1 MHFCR
6 KGMVKRVG
14 TDEKI
19 SGRQFLGNG
28 KRLKYGLLILA
39 GLLLIGGF
47 AITMQREA
55 LDEPPIDNPD
65 YRVVIRTNDF
75 AEVFHPSMEISAA
88 GGMTLSYGEE
98 SQEVAAGT
106 IEKFTPEDPRFEE
119 GAANIRIIANDGG
132 EITLHSIQRAYG
144 TPSYAGVIELRSTE
158 DGLVVINEL
167 PLEKYLCKVVPSEM
181 PFYYELEALK
191 AQAVCARNFAY
202 KQIKDPGY
210 PEYDAV
216 LDDSNARYQ
225 VYGNCQEDA
234 FVNQAI
240 EETKNQVMRYKGRL
254 VTTLYFSTSC
264 GYTTGLEA
272 WGTEEDEASRYLKS
286 VAVKGEDGDYEAELP
301 WYKWEIRIPVET
313 LSSQVSANMET
324 DLGTIQDIKVTKTG
338 DGGIALQ
345 IEITGDKDTV
355 TVETENKIRKALGGT
370 GAEVVRQDGSV
381 EPGTAMLPS
390 AFFTIEKDGDT
401 FVVTGGGFGH
411 GIGMSQNGANEMAKK
426 GKNCNEILT
435 LFFQD
440 VKVETEE

>member
-1 MHFCR
+1 M
-6 KGMVKRVG
+6 GI
-14 TDEKI
+14 DEKKD
-19 SGRQFLGNG
+19 G
-28 KRLKYGLLILA
+28 KQLSQKGTGKKIKYGIIVFIV
-39 GLLLIGGF
+39 LLLIGGF
-47 AITMQREA
+47 VVTMRREP

-65 YRVVIRTNDF
+65 YRIVIRTNEF
-75 AEVFHPSMEISAA
+75 AEVFHPDMEISAV
-88 GGMTLSYGEE
+88 GGMTLRYGEE
-98 SQEVAAGT
+98 SQEVAAGE
-106 IEKFTPEDPRFEE
+106 IEKFIPDDPRFEDGE
-119 GAANIRIIANDGG
+119 DKIRITANDGG

-144 TPSYAGVIELRSTE
+144 TPSYAGTIELRRTE
-158 DGLVVINEL
+158 EGLVVINEL

-202 KQIKDPGY
+202 KQIMDPGY
-210 PEYDAV
+210 PEYEAI

-286 VAVKGEDGDYEAELP
+286 VEVKGDDGDYEAEIP
-301 WYKWEIRIPVET
+301 WYRWEIRIPVET
-313 LSSQVSANMET
+313 LSSQVSLNTET
-324 DLGTIQDIKVTKTG
+324 DIGTIQDIEITKTG
-338 DGGIALQ
+338 DGGIAL
-345 IEITGDKDTV
+345 EVRITGDKDTV

-390 AFFTIEKDGDT
+390 AFFTIEKEGDA
-401 FVVTGGGFGH
+401 FAVSGGGFGH

-426 GKNCNEILT
+426 GKNCEEILR
-435 LFFQD
+435 FYFND
-440 VKVETEE
+440 VKFETD

>member
-1 MHFCR
+1 M
-6 KGMVKRVG
+6 G
-14 TDEKI
+14 TDEKKD
-19 SGRQFLGNG
+19 G
-28 KRLKYGLLILA
+28 KQLPQKGTGKKFKYGIIVLIA
-39 GLLLIGGF
+39 LLLSGGF
-47 AITMQREA
+47 VVTMRRVP

-65 YRVVIRTNDF
+65 YRIVIRTNEF
-75 AEVFHPSMEISAA
+75 AEVFHPDMEISAV
-88 GGMTLSYGEE
+88 GGMTLHYGEE
-98 SQEVAAGT
+98 SQEVAAGE
-106 IEKFTPEDPRFEE
+106 IEKFIPDDPRFEDGE
-119 GAANIRIIANDGG
+119 DKIRITANDGG

-144 TPSYAGVIELRSTE
+144 TPSYAGTIELRRTE
-158 DGLVVINEL
+158 EGLVVINEL

-202 KQIKDPGY
+202 KQIMDPGY
-210 PEYDAV
+210 PEYEAI

-286 VAVKGEDGDYEAELP
+286 VEVKGDDGDYEAEIP
-301 WYKWEIRIPVET
+301 WYRWEIRIPVET
-313 LSSQVSANMET
+313 LSSQVSLNTET
-324 DLGTIQDIKVTKTG
+324 DIGTIQDIEITKTG
-338 DGGIALQ
+338 DGGIAL
-345 IEITGDKDTV
+345 EVRITGDKDTV

-390 AFFTIEKDGDT
+390 AFFTIEKEGDA
-401 FVVTGGGFGH
+401 FAVSGGGFGH

-426 GKNCNEILT
+426 GKNCEEILS
-435 LFFQD
+435 LFFYD

>member
-1 MHFCR
+1 MNQL
-6 KGMVKRVG
+6 GI
-14 TDEKI
+14 DEKKD
-19 SGRQFLGNG
+19 G
-28 KRLKYGLLILA
+28 KQLSQKGTGKKIKYGIIVFIV
-39 GLLLIGGF
+39 LLLIGGF
-47 AITMQREA
+47 VVTMRREP

-65 YRVVIRTNDF
+65 YRIVIRTNEF
-75 AEVFHPSMEISAA
+75 AEVFHPDMEISAV
-88 GGMTLSYGEE
+88 GGMTLRYGEE
-98 SQEVAAGT
+98 SQEVAAGE
-106 IEKFTPEDPRFEE
+106 IEKFIPDDPRFEDGE
-119 GAANIRIIANDGG
+119 DKIRITANDGG

-144 TPSYAGVIELRSTE
+144 TPSYAGTIELRRTE
-158 DGLVVINEL
+158 EGLVVINEL

-202 KQIKDPGY
+202 KQIMNPGY
-210 PEYDAV
+210 PEYEAI

-286 VAVKGEDGDYEAELP
+286 VEVKGDDGDYEAEIP
-301 WYKWEIRIPVET
+301 WYRWEIRIPVET
-313 LSSQVSANMET
+313 LSSQVSLNTET
-324 DLGTIQDIKVTKTG
+324 DIGTIQDIEITKTG
-338 DGGIALQ
+338 DGGIAL
-345 IEITGDKDTV
+345 EVRITGDKDTV

-390 AFFTIEKDGDT
+390 AFFTIEKEGDA
-401 FVVTGGGFGH
+401 FAVSGGGFGH

-426 GKNCNEILT
+426 GKNCEEILS
-435 LFFQD
+435 LFFYD

>member
-1 MHFCR
+1 MSQ
-6 KGMVKRVG
+6 KGTGK
-14 TDEKI
+14 KI
-19 SGRQFLGNG
+19 
-28 KRLKYGLLILA
+28 KYGIIVFIV
-39 GLLLIGGF
+39 LLLIGGF
-47 AITMQREA
+47 VVTMRREP

-65 YRVVIRTNDF
+65 YRIVIRTNEF
-75 AEVFHPSMEISAA
+75 AEVFHPDMEISAV
-88 GGMTLSYGEE
+88 GGMTLRYGEE
-98 SQEVAAGT
+98 SQEVAAGE
-106 IEKFTPEDPRFEE
+106 IEKFIPDDPRFEDGE
-119 GAANIRIIANDGG
+119 DKIRITANDGG

-144 TPSYAGVIELRSTE
+144 TPSYAGTIELRRTE
-158 DGLVVINEL
+158 EGLVVINEL

-202 KQIKDPGY
+202 KQIMDPGY
-210 PEYDAV
+210 PEYEAI

-286 VAVKGEDGDYEAELP
+286 VEVKGDDGDYEAEIP
-301 WYKWEIRIPVET
+301 WYRWEIRIPVET
-313 LSSQVSANMET
+313 LSNQVSLNTET
-324 DLGTIQDIKVTKTG
+324 DIGTIQDIEITKTG
-338 DGGIALQ
+338 DGGIAL
-345 IEITGDKDTV
+345 EVRITGDKDTV

-390 AFFTIEKDGDT
+390 AFFTIEKEGDA
-401 FVVTGGGFGH
+401 FAVSGGGFGH

-426 GKNCNEILT
+426 GKNCEEILS
-435 LFFQD
+435 LFFYD

>member
-1 MHFCR
+1 M
-6 KGMVKRVG
+6 G
-14 TDEKI
+14 TDEKKD
-19 SGRQFLGNG
+19 G
-28 KRLKYGLLILA
+28 KQLPQKGTGKKFKYGIIVLIA
-39 GLLLIGGF
+39 LLLSGGF
-47 AITMQREA
+47 VVTMRRVP

-65 YRVVIRTNDF
+65 YRIVIRTNEF
-75 AEVFHPSMEISAA
+75 AEVFHPDMEISAV
-88 GGMTLSYGEE
+88 GGMTLRYGEE
-98 SQEVAAGT
+98 SQEVAAGE
-106 IEKFTPEDPRFEE
+106 IEKFIPDDPRFEDGE
-119 GAANIRIIANDGG
+119 DKIRITANDGG

-144 TPSYAGVIELRSTE
+144 TPSYAGTIELRRTE
-158 DGLVVINEL
+158 EGLVVINEL

-202 KQIKDPGY
+202 KQIMDPGY
-210 PEYDAV
+210 PEYEAI

-286 VAVKGEDGDYEAELP
+286 VEVKGDDGDYEAEIP
-301 WYKWEIRIPVET
+301 WYRWEIRIPVET
-313 LSSQVSANMET
+313 LSSQVSLNTET
-324 DLGTIQDIKVTKTG
+324 DI
-338 DGGIALQ
+338 GGIAL
-345 IEITGDKDTV
+345 EVRITGDKDTV

-390 AFFTIEKDGDT
+390 AFFTIEKEGDA
-401 FVVTGGGFGH
+401 FAVSGGGFGH

-426 GKNCNEILT
+426 GKNCEEILS
-435 LFFQD
+435 LFFYD

>member
-1 MHFCR
+1 M
-6 KGMVKRVG
+6 G
-14 TDEKI
+14 TDEKKD
-19 SGRQFLGNG
+19 G
-28 KRLKYGLLILA
+28 KQLPQKGTGKKFKYGIIVLIA
-39 GLLLIGGF
+39 LLLSGGF
-47 AITMQREA
+47 VVTMRRVP

-65 YRVVIRTNDF
+65 YRIVIRTNEF
-75 AEVFHPSMEISAA
+75 AEVFHPDMEISAV
-88 GGMTLSYGEE
+88 GGMTLRYGEE
-98 SQEVAAGT
+98 SQEVAAGE
-106 IEKFTPEDPRFEE
+106 IEKFIPDDPRFEDGE
-119 GAANIRIIANDGG
+119 DKIRITANDGG

-144 TPSYAGVIELRSTE
+144 TPSYAGTIELRRTE
-158 DGLVVINEL
+158 EGLVVINEL

-202 KQIKDPGY
+202 KQIMDPGY
-210 PEYDAV
+210 PEYEAI

-286 VAVKGEDGDYEAELP
+286 VEVKGDDGDYEAEIP
-301 WYKWEIRIPVET
+301 WYRWEIRIPVET
-313 LSSQVSANMET
+313 LSSQVSLNTET
-324 DLGTIQDIKVTKTG
+324 DIGTIQDIEITKTG
-338 DGGIALQ
+338 DGGIAL
-345 IEITGDKDTV
+345 EVRITGDKDTV

-390 AFFTIEKDGDT
+390 AFFTIEKEGDA
-401 FVVTGGGFGH
+401 FAVSGGGFGH

-426 GKNCNEILT
+426 GKNCEEILS
-435 LFFQD
+435 LFFYD

>member
-1 MHFCR
+1 M
-6 KGMVKRVG
+6 G
-14 TDEKI
+14 TDEKKD
-19 SGRQFLGNG
+19 G
-28 KRLKYGLLILA
+28 KQLPQKGTGKKIKYGIIVFIV
-39 GLLLIGGF
+39 LLLIGGF
-47 AITMQREA
+47 VVTMRREP

-65 YRVVIRTNDF
+65 YRIVIRTNEF
-75 AEVFHPSMEISAA
+75 AEVFHPDMEISAV
-88 GGMTLSYGEE
+88 GGMTLHYGEE
-98 SQEVAAGT
+98 SQEVAAGE
-106 IEKFTPEDPRFEE
+106 IEKFTLDDPRFEDGE
-119 GAANIRIIANDGG
+119 DKIRITANDGG

-144 TPSYAGVIELRSTE
+144 TPSYAGTIELRRTE
-158 DGLVVINEL
+158 EGLVVINEL

-202 KQIKDPGY
+202 KQIMDPGY
-210 PEYDAV
+210 PEYEAI

-286 VAVKGEDGDYEAELP
+286 VEVKGDDGDYEAEIP
-301 WYKWEIRIPVET
+301 WYRWEIRIPVET
-313 LSSQVSANMET
+313 LSSQVSLNTET
-324 DLGTIQDIKVTKTG
+324 DIGTIQDIEITKTG
-338 DGGIALQ
+338 DGGIAL
-345 IEITGDKDTV
+345 EVRITGDKDTV

-390 AFFTIEKDGDT
+390 AFFTIEKEGDA
-401 FVVTGGGFGH
+401 FAVSGGGFGH

-426 GKNCNEILT
+426 GKNCEEILS
-435 LFFQD
+435 LFFYD

>member
-1 MHFCR
+1 MNQL
-6 KGMVKRVG
+6 G
-14 TDEKI
+14 TDEKKD
-19 SGRQFLGNG
+19 G
-28 KRLKYGLLILA
+28 KQLPQKGTGKKFKYGIIVLIA
-39 GLLLIGGF
+39 LLLSGGF
-47 AITMQREA
+47 VVTMRRVP

-65 YRVVIRTNDF
+65 YRIVIRTNEF
-75 AEVFHPSMEISAA
+75 AEVFHPDMEISAV
-88 GGMTLSYGEE
+88 GGMTLRYGEE
-98 SQEVAAGT
+98 SQEVAAGE
-106 IEKFTPEDPRFEE
+106 IEKFIPDDPRFEDGE
-119 GAANIRIIANDGG
+119 DKIRITANDGG

-144 TPSYAGVIELRSTE
+144 TPSYAGTIELRRTE
-158 DGLVVINEL
+158 EGLVVINEL

-202 KQIKDPGY
+202 KQIMDPGY
-210 PEYDAV
+210 PEYEAI

-286 VAVKGEDGDYEAELP
+286 VEVKGDDGDYEAEIP
-301 WYKWEIRIPVET
+301 WYRWEIRIPVET
-313 LSSQVSANMET
+313 LSSQVSLNTET
-324 DLGTIQDIKVTKTG
+324 DIGTIQDIEITKTG
-338 DGGIALQ
+338 DGGIAL
-345 IEITGDKDTV
+345 EVRITGDKDTV

-390 AFFTIEKDGDT
+390 AFFTIEKEGDA
-401 FVVTGGGFGH
+401 FAVSGGGFGH

-426 GKNCNEILT
+426 GKNCEEILS
-435 LFFQD
+435 LFFYD

>member
-1 MHFCR
+1 M
-6 KGMVKRVG
+6 GI
-14 TDEKI
+14 DEKKD
-19 SGRQFLGNG
+19 G
-28 KRLKYGLLILA
+28 KQLSQKGTGKKIKYGIIVFIV
-39 GLLLIGGF
+39 LLLIGGF
-47 AITMQREA
+47 VVTMRREP

-65 YRVVIRTNDF
+65 YRIVIRTNEF
-75 AEVFHPSMEISAA
+75 AEVFHPDMEISAV
-88 GGMTLSYGEE
+88 GGMTLRYGEE
-98 SQEVAAGT
+98 SQEVAAGE
-106 IEKFTPEDPRFEE
+106 IEKFIPDDPRFEDGE
-119 GAANIRIIANDGG
+119 DKIRITANDGG

-144 TPSYAGVIELRSTE
+144 TPSYAGTIELRRTE
-158 DGLVVINEL
+158 EGLVVINEL

-202 KQIKDPGY
+202 KQIMDPGY
-210 PEYDAV
+210 PEYEAI

-286 VAVKGEDGDYEAELP
+286 VEVKGDDGDYEAEIP
-301 WYKWEIRIPVET
+301 WYRWEIRIPVET
-313 LSSQVSANMET
+313 LSSQVSLNTET
-324 DLGTIQDIKVTKTG
+324 DIGTIQDIEITKTG
-338 DGGIALQ
+338 DGGIAL
-345 IEITGDKDTV
+345 EVRITGDKDTV

-390 AFFTIEKDGDT
+390 AFFTIEKEGDA
-401 FVVTGGGFGH
+401 FAVSGGGFGH

-426 GKNCNEILT
+426 GKNCEEILS
-435 LFFQD
+435 LFFYD

>member
-1 MHFCR
+1 M
-6 KGMVKRVG
+6 G
-14 TDEKI
+14 TDEKKD
-19 SGRQFLGNG
+19 G
-28 KRLKYGLLILA
+28 KQLPQKGTGKKFKYGIIVLIA
-39 GLLLIGGF
+39 LLLSGGF
-47 AITMQREA
+47 VVTMRRVP

-65 YRVVIRTNDF
+65 YRIVIRTNEF
-75 AEVFHPSMEISAA
+75 AEVFHPDMEISAV
-88 GGMTLSYGEE
+88 GGMTLRYGEE
-98 SQEVAAGT
+98 SQEVAAGE
-106 IEKFTPEDPRFEE
+106 IEKFIPDDPRFEDGE
-119 GAANIRIIANDGG
+119 DKIRITANDGG

-144 TPSYAGVIELRSTE
+144 TPSYAGTIELRRTE
-158 DGLVVINEL
+158 EGLVVINEL

-202 KQIKDPGY
+202 KQIMDPGY
-210 PEYDAV
+210 PEYEAI

-286 VAVKGEDGDYEAELP
+286 VEVKGDDGDYEAEIP
-301 WYKWEIRIPVET
+301 WYRWEIRIPVET
-313 LSSQVSANMET
+313 LSSQVSLNTET
-324 DLGTIQDIKVTKTG
+324 DIGTIQDIEITKTG
-338 DGGIALQ
+338 DGGIAL
-345 IEITGDKDTV
+345 EVRITGDKDTV

-370 GAEVVRQDGSV
+370 GAEVVRPDGSV

-390 AFFTIEKDGDT
+390 AFFTIEKEGDA
-401 FVVTGGGFGH
+401 FAVSGGGFGH

-426 GKNCNEILT
+426 GKNCEEILS
-435 LFFQD
+435 LFFYD

>member
-1 MHFCR
+1 M
-6 KGMVKRVG
+6 G
-14 TDEKI
+14 TDEKKD
-19 SGRQFLGNG
+19 G
-28 KRLKYGLLILA
+28 KQLPQKGTGKKIKYGIIVFIV
-39 GLLLIGGF
+39 LLLIGGF
-47 AITMQREA
+47 VVTMRREP

-65 YRVVIRTNDF
+65 YRIVIRTNEF
-75 AEVFHPSMEISAA
+75 AEVFHPDMEISAV
-88 GGMTLSYGEE
+88 GGMTLRYGEE
-98 SQEVAAGT
+98 SQEVAAGE
-106 IEKFTPEDPRFEE
+106 IEKFIPDDPRFEDGE
-119 GAANIRIIANDGG
+119 DKIRITANDGG

-144 TPSYAGVIELRSTE
+144 TPSYAGTIELRRTE
-158 DGLVVINEL
+158 EGLVVINEL

-202 KQIKDPGY
+202 KQIMDPGY
-210 PEYDAV
+210 PEYEAI

-286 VAVKGEDGDYEAELP
+286 VEVKGDDGDYEAEIP
-301 WYKWEIRIPVET
+301 WYRWEIRIPVET
-313 LSSQVSANMET
+313 LSSQVSLNTET
-324 DLGTIQDIKVTKTG
+324 DIGTIQDIEITKTG
-338 DGGIALQ
+338 DGGIAL
-345 IEITGDKDTV
+345 EVRITGDKDTV

-390 AFFTIEKDGDT
+390 AFFTIEKEGDA
-401 FVVTGGGFGH
+401 FAVSGGGFGH

-426 GKNCNEILT
+426 GKNCEEILS
-435 LFFQD
+435 LFFYD

>member
-1 MHFCR
+1 M
-6 KGMVKRVG
+6 G
-14 TDEKI
+14 TDEKKD
-19 SGRQFLGNG
+19 G
-28 KRLKYGLLILA
+28 KQLPQKGTGKKFKYGIIVLIA
-39 GLLLIGGF
+39 LLLSGGF
-47 AITMQREA
+47 VVTMRRVP

-65 YRVVIRTNDF
+65 YRIVIRTNEF
-75 AEVFHPSMEISAA
+75 AEVFHPDMEISAV
-88 GGMTLSYGEE
+88 GGMTLRYGEE
-98 SQEVAAGT
+98 SQEVAAGE
-106 IEKFTPEDPRFEE
+106 IEKFIPDDPRFEDGE
-119 GAANIRIIANDGG
+119 DKIRITANDGG

-144 TPSYAGVIELRSTE
+144 TPSYAGTIELRRTE
-158 DGLVVINEL
+158 EGLVVINEL

-202 KQIKDPGY
+202 KQIMDPGY
-210 PEYDAV
+210 PEYEAI

-286 VAVKGEDGDYEAELP
+286 VEVKGDDGDYEAEIP
-301 WYKWEIRIPVET
+301 WYRWEIRIPVET
-313 LSSQVSANMET
+313 LSSQVSLNTET
-324 DLGTIQDIKVTKTG
+324 DIGTIQDIEITKTG
-338 DGGIALQ
+338 DGGIAL
-345 IEITGDKDTV
+345 EVRITGDKDTV

-390 AFFTIEKDGDT
+390 AFFTIEKEGDA
-401 FVVTGGGFGH
+401 FAVSGGGFGH

-426 GKNCNEILT
+426 GKKCEEILS
-435 LFFQD
+435 LFFYD

>member
-1 MHFCR
+1 MNQL
-6 KGMVKRVG
+6 G
-14 TDEKI
+14 TDEKKD
-19 SGRQFLGNG
+19 G
-28 KRLKYGLLILA
+28 KQLPQKGTGKKIKYGIIVFIV
-39 GLLLIGGF
+39 LLLIGGF
-47 AITMQREA
+47 VVTMRREP

-65 YRVVIRTNDF
+65 YRIVIRTNEF
-75 AEVFHPSMEISAA
+75 AEVFHPDMEISAV
-88 GGMTLSYGEE
+88 GGMTLHYGEE
-98 SQEVAAGT
+98 SQEVAAGE
-106 IEKFTPEDPRFEE
+106 IEKFTLDDPRFEDGE
-119 GAANIRIIANDGG
+119 DKIRITANDGG

-144 TPSYAGVIELRSTE
+144 TPSYAGTIELRRTE
-158 DGLVVINEL
+158 EGLVVINEL

-202 KQIKDPGY
+202 KQIMDPGY
-210 PEYDAV
+210 PEYEAI

-286 VAVKGEDGDYEAELP
+286 VEVKGDDGDYEAEIP
-301 WYKWEIRIPVET
+301 WYRWEIRIPVET
-313 LSSQVSANMET
+313 LSSQVSLNTET
-324 DLGTIQDIKVTKTG
+324 DIGTIQDIEITKTG
-338 DGGIALQ
+338 DGGIAL
-345 IEITGDKDTV
+345 EVRITGDKDTV

-390 AFFTIEKDGDT
+390 AFFTIEKEGDA
-401 FVVTGGGFGH
+401 FAVSGGGFGH

-426 GKNCNEILT
+426 GKNCEEILS
-435 LFFQD
+435 LFFYD

>member
-1 MHFCR
+1 M
-6 KGMVKRVG
+6 G
-14 TDEKI
+14 TDEKKD
-19 SGRQFLGNG
+19 G
-28 KRLKYGLLILA
+28 KQLPQKGTGKKFKYGIIVLIA
-39 GLLLIGGF
+39 LLLSGGF
-47 AITMQREA
+47 VVTMRRVP

-65 YRVVIRTNDF
+65 YRIVIRTNEF
-75 AEVFHPSMEISAA
+75 AEVFHPDMEISAV
-88 GGMTLSYGEE
+88 GGMTLRYGEE
-98 SQEVAAGT
+98 SQEVAAGE
-106 IEKFTPEDPRFEE
+106 IEKFIPDDPRFEDGE
-119 GAANIRIIANDGG
+119 DKIRITANDGG

-144 TPSYAGVIELRSTE
+144 TPSYAGTIELRRTE
-158 DGLVVINEL
+158 EGLVVINEL

-202 KQIKDPGY
+202 KQIMDPGY
-210 PEYDAV
+210 PEYEAI

-286 VAVKGEDGDYEAELP
+286 VEVKGDDGDYEAEIP
-301 WYKWEIRIPVET
+301 WYRWEIRIPVET
-313 LSSQVSANMET
+313 LSNQVSLNTET
-324 DLGTIQDIKVTKTG
+324 DIGTIQDIEITKTG
-338 DGGIALQ
+338 DGGIAL
-345 IEITGDKDTV
+345 EVRITGDKDTV

-390 AFFTIEKDGDT
+390 AFFTIEKEGDA
-401 FVVTGGGFGH
+401 FAVSGGGFGH

-426 GKNCNEILT
+426 GKNCEEILS
-435 LFFQD
+435 LFFYD

>member
-1 MHFCR
+1 M
-6 KGMVKRVG
+6 GI
-14 TDEKI
+14 DEKKD
-19 SGRQFLGNG
+19 G
-28 KRLKYGLLILA
+28 KQLSQKGTGKKIKYGIIVFIV
-39 GLLLIGGF
+39 LLLIGGF
-47 AITMQREA
+47 VVTMRREP

-65 YRVVIRTNDF
+65 YRIVIRTNEF
-75 AEVFHPSMEISAA
+75 AEVFHPDMEISAV
-88 GGMTLSYGEE
+88 GGMTLHYGEE
-98 SQEVAAGT
+98 SQEVAAGE
-106 IEKFTPEDPRFEE
+106 IEKFTLDDPRFEDGE
-119 GAANIRIIANDGG
+119 DKIRITANDGG

-144 TPSYAGVIELRSTE
+144 TPSYAGTIELRRTE
-158 DGLVVINEL
+158 EGLVVINEL

-202 KQIKDPGY
+202 KQIMDPGY
-210 PEYDAV
+210 PEYEAI

-286 VAVKGEDGDYEAELP
+286 VEVKGDDGDYEAEIP
-301 WYKWEIRIPVET
+301 WYRWEIRIPVET
-313 LSSQVSANMET
+313 LSSQVSLNTET
-324 DLGTIQDIKVTKTG
+324 DIGTIQDIEITKTG
-338 DGGIALQ
+338 DGGIAL
-345 IEITGDKDTV
+345 EVRITGDKDTV

-390 AFFTIEKDGDT
+390 AFFTIEKEGDA
-401 FVVTGGGFGH
+401 FAVSGGGFGH

-426 GKNCNEILT
+426 GKNCEEILS
-435 LFFQD
+435 LFFYD

>member
-1 MHFCR
+1 M
-6 KGMVKRVG
+6 G
-14 TDEKI
+14 TDEKKD
-19 SGRQFLGNG
+19 G
-28 KRLKYGLLILA
+28 KQLSQKGTGKKIKYGIIVFIV
-39 GLLLIGGF
+39 LLLIGGF
-47 AITMQREA
+47 VVTMRREP

-65 YRVVIRTNDF
+65 YRIVIRTNEF
-75 AEVFHPSMEISAA
+75 AEVFHPDMEISAV
-88 GGMTLSYGEE
+88 GGMTLRYGEE
-98 SQEVAAGT
+98 SQEVAAGE
-106 IEKFTPEDPRFEE
+106 IEKFIPDDPRFEDGE
-119 GAANIRIIANDGG
+119 DKIRITANDGG

-144 TPSYAGVIELRSTE
+144 TPSYAGTIELRRTE
-158 DGLVVINEL
+158 EGLVVINEL

-202 KQIKDPGY
+202 KQIMDPGY
-210 PEYDAV
+210 PEYEAI

-286 VAVKGEDGDYEAELP
+286 VEVKGDDGDYEAEIP
-301 WYKWEIRIPVET
+301 WYRWEIRIPVET
-313 LSSQVSANMET
+313 LSSQVSLNTET
-324 DLGTIQDIKVTKTG
+324 DIGTIQDIEITKTG
-338 DGGIALQ
+338 DGGIAL
-345 IEITGDKDTV
+345 EVRITGDKDTV

-390 AFFTIEKDGDT
+390 AFFTIEKEGDA
-401 FVVTGGGFGH
+401 FAVSGGGFGH

-426 GKNCNEILT
+426 GKNCEEILS
-435 LFFQD
+435 LFFYD

>member
-1 MHFCR
+1 M
-6 KGMVKRVG
+6 G
-14 TDEKI
+14 TDEKKD
-19 SGRQFLGNG
+19 G
-28 KRLKYGLLILA
+28 KQLPQKGTGKKFKYGIIVLIA
-39 GLLLIGGF
+39 LLLSGGF
-47 AITMQREA
+47 VVTMRRVP

-65 YRVVIRTNDF
+65 YRIVIRTNEF
-75 AEVFHPSMEISAA
+75 AEVFHPDMEISAV
-88 GGMTLSYGEE
+88 GGMTLHYGEE
-98 SQEVAAGT
+98 SQEVAAGE
-106 IEKFTPEDPRFEE
+106 IEKFIPDDPRFEDGE
-119 GAANIRIIANDGG
+119 DKIRITANDGG

-144 TPSYAGVIELRSTE
+144 TPSYAGTIELRRTE
-158 DGLVVINEL
+158 EGLVVINEL

-202 KQIKDPGY
+202 KQIMNPGY
-210 PEYDAV
+210 PEYEAI

-286 VAVKGEDGDYEAELP
+286 VEVKGDDGDYEAEIP
-301 WYKWEIRIPVET
+301 WYRWEIRIPVET
-313 LSSQVSANMET
+313 LSSQVSLNTET
-324 DLGTIQDIKVTKTG
+324 DIGTIQDIEITKTG
-338 DGGIALQ
+338 DGGIAL
-345 IEITGDKDTV
+345 EVRITGDKDTV

-390 AFFTIEKDGDT
+390 AFFTIEKEGDA
-401 FVVTGGGFGH
+401 FAVSGGGFGH

-426 GKNCNEILT
+426 GKNCEEILS
-435 LFFQD
+435 LFFYD

>member
-1 MHFCR
+1 MSQ
-6 KGMVKRVG
+6 KG
-14 TDEKI
+14 T
-19 SGRQFLGNG
+19 G
-28 KRLKYGLLILA
+28 KKFKYGIIVLIA
-39 GLLLIGGF
+39 LLLSGGF
-47 AITMQREA
+47 VVTMRRVP

-65 YRVVIRTNDF
+65 YRIVIRTNEF
-75 AEVFHPSMEISAA
+75 AEVFHPDMEISAV
-88 GGMTLSYGEE
+88 GGMTLRYGEE
-98 SQEVAAGT
+98 SQEVAAGE
-106 IEKFTPEDPRFEE
+106 IEKFIPDDPRFEDGE
-119 GAANIRIIANDGG
+119 DKIRITANDGG

-144 TPSYAGVIELRSTE
+144 TPSYAGTIELRRTE
-158 DGLVVINEL
+158 EGLVVINEL

-202 KQIKDPGY
+202 KQIMDPGY
-210 PEYDAV
+210 PEYEAI

-286 VAVKGEDGDYEAELP
+286 VEVKGDDGDYEAEIP
-301 WYKWEIRIPVET
+301 WYRWEIRIPVET
-313 LSSQVSANMET
+313 LSNQVSLNTET
-324 DLGTIQDIKVTKTG
+324 DIGTIQDIEITKTG
-338 DGGIALQ
+338 DGGIAL
-345 IEITGDKDTV
+345 EVRITGDKDTV

-390 AFFTIEKDGDT
+390 AFFTIEKEGDA
-401 FVVTGGGFGH
+401 FAVSGGGFGH

-426 GKNCNEILT
+426 GKNCEEILS
-435 LFFQD
+435 LFFYD

>member
-1 MHFCR
+1 M
-6 KGMVKRVG
+6 GI
-14 TDEKI
+14 DEKKD
-19 SGRQFLGNG
+19 G
-28 KRLKYGLLILA
+28 KQLSQKGTGKKIKYGIIVFIV
-39 GLLLIGGF
+39 LLLIGGF
-47 AITMQREA
+47 VVTMRREP

-65 YRVVIRTNDF
+65 YRIVIRTNEF
-75 AEVFHPSMEISAA
+75 AEVFHPDMEISAV
-88 GGMTLSYGEE
+88 GGMTLRYGEE
-98 SQEVAAGT
+98 SQEVAAGE
-106 IEKFTPEDPRFEE
+106 IEKFIPDDPRFEDGE
-119 GAANIRIIANDGG
+119 DKIRITANDGG

-144 TPSYAGVIELRSTE
+144 TPSYAGTIELRRTE
-158 DGLVVINEL
+158 EVLVVIYEL
-167 PLEKYLCKVVPSEM
+167 PLEKFLCKVVPSEM

-202 KQIKDPGY
+202 KQIMDPGY
-210 PEYDAV
+210 PEYEAI

-286 VAVKGEDGDYEAELP
+286 VEVKGDDGDYEAEIP
-301 WYKWEIRIPVET
+301 WYRWEIRIPVET
-313 LSSQVSANMET
+313 LSSQVSLNTET
-324 DLGTIQDIKVTKTG
+324 DIGTIQDIEITKTG
-338 DGGIALQ
+338 DGGIAL
-345 IEITGDKDTV
+345 EVRITGDKDTV

-390 AFFTIEKDGDT
+390 AFFTIEKEGDA
-401 FVVTGGGFGH
+401 FAVSGGGFGH

-426 GKNCNEILT
+426 GKNCEEILS
-435 LFFQD
+435 LFFYD

>member
-1 MHFCR
+1 M
-6 KGMVKRVG
+6 G
-14 TDEKI
+14 TDEKKD
-19 SGRQFLGNG
+19 G
-28 KRLKYGLLILA
+28 KQLSQKGTGKKIKYGIIVFIV
-39 GLLLIGGF
+39 LLLIGGF
-47 AITMQREA
+47 VVTMRREP

-65 YRVVIRTNDF
+65 YRIVIRTNEF
-75 AEVFHPSMEISAA
+75 AEVFHPDMEISAV
-88 GGMTLSYGEE
+88 GGMTLHYGEE
-98 SQEVAAGT
+98 SQEVAAGE
-106 IEKFTPEDPRFEE
+106 IEKFIPDDPRFEDGE
-119 GAANIRIIANDGG
+119 DKIRITANDGG

-144 TPSYAGVIELRSTE
+144 TPSYAGTIELRRTE
-158 DGLVVINEL
+158 EGLVVINEL

-202 KQIKDPGY
+202 KQIMDPGY
-210 PEYDAV
+210 PEYEAI

-286 VAVKGEDGDYEAELP
+286 VEVKGDDGDYEAEIP
-301 WYKWEIRIPVET
+301 WYRWEIRIPVET
-313 LSSQVSANMET
+313 LSSQVSLNTET
-324 DLGTIQDIKVTKTG
+324 DIGTIQDIEITKTG
-338 DGGIALQ
+338 DGGIAL
-345 IEITGDKDTV
+345 EVRITGDKDTV

-390 AFFTIEKDGDT
+390 AFFTIEKEGDA
-401 FVVTGGGFGH
+401 FAVSGGGFGH

-426 GKNCNEILT
+426 GKNCEEILS
-435 LFFQD
+435 LFFYD

>member
-1 MHFCR
+1 MS
-6 KGMVKRVG
+6 
-14 TDEKI
+14 TDEKTE
-19 SGRQFLGNG
+19 G
-28 KRLKYGLLILA
+28 KQSVKKEPGKALKYGIVALA
-39 GLLLIGGF
+39 VLLLIVGF
-47 AITMQREA
+47 VVTMRREA

-65 YRVVIRTNDF
+65 YRIVIRTNEF
-75 AEVFHPSMEISAA
+75 AEVFHPSMEISAV

-98 SQEVAAGT
+98 SQNVAAGVV
-106 IEKFTPEDPRFEE
+106 EKFTPEDPRFEE
-119 GAANIRIIANDGG
+119 GAVNIRITANDGG

-158 DGLVVINEL
+158 EGLVVINEL

-202 KQIKDPGY
+202 KQMMDPGY
-210 PEYDAV
+210 PEYEAI

-240 EETKNQVMRYKGRL
+240 EETKNQVMRYKGSL

-272 WGTEEDEASRYLKS
+272 WGTEKDEASRYLKS
-286 VAVKGEDGDYEAELP
+286 VEVKGEDGDYEALIP
-301 WYKWEIRIPVET
+301 WYRWEIKIPVET
-313 LSSQVSANMET
+313 LSAQVSANTET
-324 DLGTIQDIKVTKTG
+324 DLGTIQDIEITETG
-338 DGGIALQ
+338 EGGVALQ
-345 IEITGDKDTV
+345 IEITGDKDSV

-370 GAEVVRQDGSV
+370 GAETVRQDGSI

-390 AFFTIEKDGDT
+390 AFFTIEKEEDE
-401 FVVTGGGFGH
+401 FVISGGGFGH
-411 GIGMSQNGANEMAKK
+411 GIGMSQSGANEMAKK
-426 GKNCNEILT
+426 GKSFDEILT
-435 LFFQD
+435 LFFHD
-440 VKVETEE
+440 VEIDTGE

>member
-1 MHFCR
+1 M
-6 KGMVKRVG
+6 GI
-14 TDEKI
+14 DEKKD
-19 SGRQFLGNG
+19 G
-28 KRLKYGLLILA
+28 KQLSQKGTGKKIKYGIIVFIV
-39 GLLLIGGF
+39 LLLIGGF
-47 AITMQREA
+47 VVTMRREP

-65 YRVVIRTNDF
+65 YRIVIRTNEF
-75 AEVFHPSMEISAA
+75 AEVFHPDMEISAV
-88 GGMTLSYGEE
+88 GGMTLHYGEE
-98 SQEVAAGT
+98 SQEVAAGE
-106 IEKFTPEDPRFEE
+106 IEKFTPDDPRFEDGE
-119 GAANIRIIANDGG
+119 DKIRITANDGG

-144 TPSYAGVIELRSTE
+144 TPSYAGTIELRRTE
-158 DGLVVINEL
+158 EGLVVINEL

-202 KQIKDPGY
+202 KQIMDPGY
-210 PEYDAV
+210 PEYEAI
-216 LDDSNARYQ
+216 LDDSTARYQ

-286 VAVKGEDGDYEAELP
+286 VEVKGDDGDYEAEIP
-301 WYKWEIRIPVET
+301 WYRWEIRIPVET
-313 LSSQVSANMET
+313 LSSQVSLNTET
-324 DLGTIQDIKVTKTG
+324 DIGTIQDIEITKTG
-338 DGGIALQ
+338 DGGIAL
-345 IEITGDKDTV
+345 EVRITGDKDTV

-390 AFFTIEKDGDT
+390 AFFTIEKEGDA
-401 FVVTGGGFGH
+401 FAVSGGGFGH

-426 GKNCNEILT
+426 GKNCEEILS
-435 LFFQD
+435 LFFYD

>member
-1 MHFCR
+1 MD
-6 KGMVKRVG
+6 
-14 TDEKI
+14 TDEKT
-19 SGRQFLGNG
+19 SGRQLSWKG
-28 KRLKYGLLILA
+28 KRLKCGWIILVV
-39 GLLLIGGF
+39 LLLIGGF
-47 AITMQREA
+47 VITMQREA
-55 LDEPPIDNPD
+55 PDEPPIDNLD
-65 YRVVIRTNDF
+65 YRVVIKTDEF
-75 AEVFHPSMEISAA
+75 AEVFHPSMEISAV

-98 SQEVAAGT
+98 SREVPAG
-106 IEKFTPEDPRFEE
+106 EVENFTPDDSRFEE
-119 GAANIRIIANDGG
+119 GAANIRITANDGG

-144 TPSYAGVIELRSTE
+144 TPSYSGVIELRTTE

-181 PFYYELEALK
+181 PCYYELEALK
-191 AQAVCARNFAY
+191 AQAICARNFAY
-202 KQIKDPGY
+202 QHVKVPGY
-210 PEYDAV
+210 PEYEAN
-216 LDDSNARYQ
+216 LDDSTSYQ

-234 FVNQAI
+234 SVNQAI
-240 EETKNQVMRYKGRL
+240 EETKNQVMRYNGKL
-254 VTTLYFSTSC
+254 ATALYFSTSC

-313 LSSQVSANMET
+313 MSSQVNTNMET
-324 DLGTIQDIKVTKTG
+324 DLGTIQDIEVTKTG

-345 IEITGDKDTV
+345 VKITGDKDTV
-355 TVETENKIRKALGGT
+355 TVETENKIRKALGDT
-370 GAEVVRQDGSV
+370 GAEVVKQDGSI

-401 FVVTGGGFGH
+401 FVIDGGGFGH

-435 LFFQD
+435 LFFRN
-440 VKVETEE
+440 VKVETEV

>member
-1 MHFCR
+1 M
-6 KGMVKRVG
+6 G
-14 TDEKI
+14 TDEKKD
-19 SGRQFLGNG
+19 G
-28 KRLKYGLLILA
+28 KQLPQKGTGKKFKYGIIVFIV
-39 GLLLIGGF
+39 LLLIGGF
-47 AITMQREA
+47 VVTMRREP

-65 YRVVIRTNDF
+65 YRIVIRTNEF
-75 AEVFHPSMEISAA
+75 AEVFHPDMEISAV
-88 GGMTLSYGEE
+88 GGMTLHYGEE
-98 SQEVAAGT
+98 SQEVAAGE
-106 IEKFTPEDPRFEE
+106 IEKFTLDDPRFEDGE
-119 GAANIRIIANDGG
+119 DKIRITANDGG

-144 TPSYAGVIELRSTE
+144 TPSYAGTIELRRTE
-158 DGLVVINEL
+158 EGLVVINEL

-202 KQIKDPGY
+202 KQIMDPGY
-210 PEYDAV
+210 PEYEAI

-286 VAVKGEDGDYEAELP
+286 VEVKGDDGDYEAEIP
-301 WYKWEIRIPVET
+301 WYRWEIRIPVET
-313 LSSQVSANMET
+313 LSSQVSLNTET
-324 DLGTIQDIKVTKTG
+324 DIGTIQDIEITKTG
-338 DGGIALQ
+338 DGGIAL
-345 IEITGDKDTV
+345 EVRITGDKDTV

-390 AFFTIEKDGDT
+390 AFFTIEKEGDA
-401 FVVTGGGFGH
+401 FAVSGGGFGH

-426 GKNCNEILT
+426 GKNCEEILS
-435 LFFQD
+435 LFFYD